1 MKARLSNIL
10 KLLLFCLF
18 IFSSSNFY
26 AQTKTMNWQNIPPW
40 LEKTNIFAGDI
51 PQDILLQTNTT
62 VIAWGNIAPL
72 PEDQGWL
79 ENKII
84 QEIKTLVD
92 RNFEPGNHV
101 VRWDGRD
108 NSGRVVVSGVYLYR
122 MKANDFVSVKK
133 GLLIK

>member
-1 MKARLSNIL
+1 VN
-10 KLLLFCLF
+10 C
-18 IFSSSNFY
+18 Y
-26 AQTKTMNWQNIPPW
+26 
-40 LEKTNIFAGDI
+40 EKSNIFAGDI